1 MVVLTTVGILSKLP
15 NSFPTRVLKQVYVGI
30 AYPHLQYAFTSWGKT
45 PATCKCVL
53 MLVLFLSCV
62 VVYLEINAVYSYF
75 NICML
80 AVNMLCYDL

>member
-1 MVVLTTVGILSKLP
+1 MEVLTTVGVLSKLP
-15 NSFPTRVLKQVYVGI
+15 NFFPTRVSKQVYVGI

-53 MLVLFLSCV
+53 MLVLFFCCV
-62 VVYLEINAVYSYF
+62 VVYLEINAGHSKF